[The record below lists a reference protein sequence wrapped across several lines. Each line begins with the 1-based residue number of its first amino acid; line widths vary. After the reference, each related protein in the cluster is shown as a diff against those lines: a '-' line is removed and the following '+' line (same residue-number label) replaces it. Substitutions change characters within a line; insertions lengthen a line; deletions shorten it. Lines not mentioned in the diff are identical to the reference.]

1 MLTLLSSYS
10 NSFSL
15 SYYEGVPS
23 STNTPNVCDDIVNT
37 PNAPYCKTTTTNK
50 TLKVQVLD
58 LVNSVNNFLY
68 VLVPSIAVIAVI
80 VGAFNILQNSVKV
93 GILIIQWALIGM
105 VVVLLSSALISLV
118 IKIFVGT

>member
-1 MLTLLSSYS
+1 MILKKLLLISLLMLTLLSSYS
-10 NSFSL
+10 NSFGL

-23 STNTPNVCDDIVNT
+23 STNTLNVCDDIANT

-68 VLVPSIAVIAVI
+68 VLVPSIGRFVTGLYSIA
-80 VGAFNILQNSVKV
+80 
-93 GILIIQWALIGM
+93 
-105 VVVLLSSALISLV
+105 LV
-118 IKIFVGT
+118 SFAKSTTA